1 MKGERV
7 EETVLKLEGFQN
19 LVGHHCSSS
28 ALRSV
33 LHYDGIEVSEALA
46 FGLGSGLGFFYA
58 VEPQGSPTRRFNGRA
73 PDLEGNFYRLAGAAL
88 EWVGEWQPERILE
101 SLSENRPVLA
111 QTDIF
116 PIPYYDDAHFIGHGV
131 AVVGLIGDE
140 VLVADIAAPGFSK
153 MTLQNFHDAVAPA
166 HYPLLTPFSYAA
178 APKLSHLD
186 VEEIAP
192 RAVAKTAAYM
202 LTPPTALE
210 GVPGIFAL
218 ADDLPN
224 WLDLPDLAWA
234 ARFGYQAIEKRG
246 TGGGGFRYLYRDF
259 LEEVQPHVGFN
270 PTLLRGFAEAGD
282 LWREVADILKHIAFA
297 QTLEA
302 QRRGLS
308 EVQAKLYGVGK
319 LEARLFNTLRS

>member
-7 EETVLKLEGFQN
+7 EETVLQLDGFQN

-33 LHYDGIEVSEALA
+33 LHYDGIEISEALA

-73 PDLEGNFYRLAGAAL
+73 PDLEGNFYALVGAAL
-88 EWVGEWQPERILE
+88 EWAGEWQPERIRMA
-101 SLSENRPVLA
+101 LSENRPVLA

-131 AVVGLIGDE
+131 AVVGLTGDE
-140 VLVADIAAPGFSK
+140 VWVADIAAPGFSK

-166 HYPLLTPFSYAA
+166 HYPLLTPFSYAP
-178 APKLSHLD
+178 APKLLHLD
-186 VEEIAP
+186 VEGMAP
-192 RAVAKTAAYM
+192 RAVAKTVMYM
-202 LTPPTALE
+202 LEPPTPLE

-218 ADDLPN
+218 ADDLPS
-224 WLDLPDLAWA
+224 WLELPDLSWA

-259 LEEVQPHVGFN
+259 LEEVQPYVGFD
-270 PTLLRGFAEAGD
+270 TALLKGFAEAGD
-282 LWREVADILKHIAFA
+282 LWREVADVLKHIAFA
-297 QTLEA
+297 ETPGA
-302 QRRGLS
+302 QRRGLL
-308 EVQAKLYGVGK
+308 EVQAKLYGVGV
-319 LEARLFNTLRS
+319 LEARLFTTLRG

>member
-1 MKGERV
+1 M
-7 EETVLKLEGFQN
+7 EETVLQLENFQN

-46 FGLGSGLGFFYA
+46 FGLGSGLGFFYG

-73 PDLEGNFYRLAGAAL
+73 PDLEGNFYALAGAAL
-88 EWVGEWQPERILE
+88 EWAGEWQPDRIRAA
-101 SLSENRPVLA
+101 LSSRRPVLA

-131 AVVGLIGDE
+131 AVVGLVGDE
-140 VLVADIAAPGFSK
+140 VLVADIAAPGLSK
-153 MTLQNFHDAVAPA
+153 MSLQNFRDAVAPA
-166 HYPLLTPFSYAA
+166 HYPLLTPFSYAP

-186 VEEIAP
+186 VSNMAP

-202 LTPPTALE
+202 LTPPTPLE

-218 ADDLPN
+218 SDNLPS
-224 WLDLPDLAWA
+224 WLELPDLAWA

-246 TGGGGFRYLYRDF
+246 TGGGGFRHLYRDF
-259 LEEVQPHVGFN
+259 LEEVQPQLGLG
-270 PTLLRGFAEAGD
+270 TASLTGFAESGD
-282 LWREVADILKHIAFA
+282 LWREVADVLKRIAFA
-297 QTLEA
+297 ETREA
-302 QRRGLS
+302 QRRGLW
-308 EVQAKLYGVGK
+308 EAQAKFCEIGE
-319 LEARLFNTLRS
+319 LEAKLFKTLRG